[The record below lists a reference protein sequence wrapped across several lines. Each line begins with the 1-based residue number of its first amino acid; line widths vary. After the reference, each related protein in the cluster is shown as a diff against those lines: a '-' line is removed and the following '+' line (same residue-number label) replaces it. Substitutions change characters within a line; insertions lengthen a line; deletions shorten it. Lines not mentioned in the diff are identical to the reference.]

1 MISIIIPVYNSRKWL
16 KRCID
21 SVLAQTCKKWELL
34 LIDDGSSDG
43 SEIICDSYSKL
54 DTRIRV
60 IHKKNGGVSSARNE
74 GIRNATFQ
82 WITFMDSD
90 DYIEQDAIH
99 CYIETINTHKAC
111 LYNFR
116 YYFNYDAKK
125 CEFINGYINGML
137 AIDSANSNL
146 MYDVCRTLWHV
157 WDNIYSKDIIE
168 KYSLKFNE
176 NQKLGE
182 DQMFNLYYIQHCQYL
197 YFSDKG
203 FYQYF
208 WAHNP
213 QSLTFGKQLS
223 TERASYA
230 IEKYSMYK
238 LLNVNVI
245 EVEKLYKSD
254 VMYSIRIAIQTK
266 TIRNVAHIL
275 VRKNMIRNK
284 LWFTKNMFLFTIFS
298 LMYKVRLLIPKRP
311 INKSEEKSL

>member
-16 KRCID
+16 KRCVD
-21 SVLAQTCKKWELL
+21 SVLAQTCEKWELL
-34 LIDDGSSDG
+34 LIDDGCSDG
-43 SEIICDSYSKL
+43 SGSICDSYSES
-54 DTRIRV
+54 DARIRV

-74 GIRNATFQ
+74 GIRHATFQ

-90 DYIEQDAIH
+90 DYIGPDAVR
-99 CYIETINTHKAC
+99 CYIETIKTHKAC

-125 CEFINGYINGML
+125 CEFINGSINGML
-137 AIDSANSNL
+137 NIDSANSNQ

-168 KYSLKFNE
+168 KYSLRFNE
-176 NQKLGE
+176 DQKLGE
-182 DQMFNLYYIQHCQYL
+182 DQMFNLYYIQHCKYL
-197 YFSDKG
+197 YFSNRG

-213 QSLTFGKQLS
+213 QSLTFEKQLPS
-223 TERASYA
+223 ERAFYA

-238 LLNVNVI
+238 RLNVDNI
-245 EVEKLYKSD
+245 KSEKLYKSD

-266 TIRNVAHIL
+266 KVRNVAQIL
-275 VRKNMIRNK
+275 VKKNTFGNE
-284 LWFTKNMFLFTIFS
+284 LWFTKNMFLFALFS

-311 INKSEEKSL
+311 